1 MLEAAVVV
9 VYGIPAGRRQPRRVG
24 TGRLQLRTLVTADT
38 RLDRRMALP
47 NPPRLVRVGIGWVTK
62 GRPSVEVIEILQVH
76 PTDPA
81 FAGSPE
87 LGLELLTASTAPTEA
102 DVFAANHP
110 GLIPASLWCKLFPKA
125 KFCS

>member
-1 MLEAAVVV
+1 MLEPAIVV
-9 VYGIPAGRRQPRRVG
+9 VYGIPTGRRQPRRVG
-24 TGRLQLRTLVTADT
+24 TGQLQLSTLVTADT

-47 NPPRLVRVGIGWVTK
+47 KPPRLVRVGIGWVTD

-81 FAGSPE
+81 FRGTPQ

-102 DVFAANHP
+102 DAFAANHP
-110 GLIPASLWCKLFPKA
+110 GLVPASLWCKLFPKA
-125 KFCS
+125 KFCN